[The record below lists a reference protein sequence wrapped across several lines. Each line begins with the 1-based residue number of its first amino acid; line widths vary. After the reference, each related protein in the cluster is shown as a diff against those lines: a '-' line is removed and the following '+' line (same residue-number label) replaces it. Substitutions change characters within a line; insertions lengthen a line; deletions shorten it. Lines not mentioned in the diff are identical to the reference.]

1 MARAAHAVGA
11 DRATMMEPAQYL
23 CFSSPNGSPKVMKIK
38 GTYTLHDALHNGRP
52 TYRRVIDGETTA
64 FLWFDT
70 CLSVFRLNEFID
82 YPPGWVI
89 SSSDQKTIY
98 AYSPDGSDTQR
109 PPQMGWFVPIDSAR
123 PILCNVYEK
132 DNADNSDDEELVV
145 SDVDETMADWVECK
159 AIPKASAIGMRSCPI
174 GAAPA
179 RDKTAAVPKV
189 VHVPIPKL
197 VQQPSGGP
205 MRVDLKKHAKWGA
218 QLVPQQPRCPP
229 PARILA
235 AASASSGDGMDGPR
249 PVRRQQASLSPTTTK
264 RGGWFAG

>member
-1 MARAAHAVGA
+1 MARAAHDVGA

-23 CFSSPNGSPKVMKIK
+23 CFSSPNASPKVMLIK
-38 GTYTLHDALHNGRP
+38 GTYTNGDALRDGRP
-52 TYRRVIDGETTA
+52 TCRRVIDGETTA
-64 FLWFDT
+64 FLWVDT
-70 CLSVFRLNEFID
+70 CLSVWRLDEAID
-82 YPPGWVI
+82 KPPGWVI
-89 SSSDQKTIY
+89 SSSDDKSIY
-98 AYSPDGSDTQR
+98 AYSPECSDTQR

-123 PILCNVYEK
+123 PILCNFYEK

-145 SDVDETMADWVECK
+145 SDVDETMADSVECK

-179 RDKTAAVPKV
+179 RDQTAAVPKV
-189 VHVPIPKL
+189 VHVQTPKL

-205 MRVDLKKHAKWGA
+205 MRVDLKRQAKWGT
-218 QLVPQQPRCPP
+218 QLAPQQPRCPP

-235 AASASSGDGMDGPR
+235 AASASSGDVMDGPR